1 MTNLMTNLEARTDE
15 ELEKALAR
23 VLAYASE
30 ELLNEGEV
38 RIFYQLYEEIQRRSP
53 VVTAA

>member
-23 VLAYASE
+23 ALAYASGE
-30 ELLNEGEV
+30 VLNDGEV
-38 RIFYQLYEEIQRRSP
+38 RIFYQLYEEIQRRALG
-53 VVTAA
+53 VTAA